1 MTRRPASSDGAIR
14 PPRPKSGGGLS
25 AHTRVALLVGPELFR
40 QAEHTEALRATL
52 TAAHGPVGVFRFDGA
67 TAPVAQVLDECRT
80 FGLMEPHKL
89 VIVDNTYAFLRA
101 KADEDGEEGGAP
113 EPAASASGFTRRE
126 MLERYIAAPCDS
138 ATLLLRSE
146 KGFTLGK
153 LGPAIAAV
161 GGVIEC
167 KEPSPVEARRWAVDR
182 AASPHK
188 AVLNPDAADLLIERI
203 GPDLARLDSE
213 LAKLA
218 TNADRSEG
226 RPDGA
231 PAIITAKAVAEMVG
245 MSREEEVWGI
255 QSALLSGDPHVALR
269 SVREAIA
276 VSRHHP
282 VLVSWACV
290 DLARKLHGAA
300 RGLEAGMNP
309 GQLRVPLRLW
319 GPSEQAI
326 LGAAQRVRPADA
338 AALLRE
344 AVESDVRQ
352 KTGASDPE
360 RALEVL
366 ALRFAQV

>member
-1 MTRRPASSDGAIR
+1 MAKRPASPNGA
-14 PPRPKSGGGLS
+14 PRPAGPRGGGLS

-40 QAEHTEALRATL
+40 QAEHAESLRAAL
-52 TAAHGPVGVFRFDGA
+52 ADAHGKVGVFRFDGA
-67 TAPVAQVLDECRT
+67 TTPVAQVLDECRT

-101 KADEDGEEGGAP
+101 KAEEDAEEAGEP
-113 EPAASASGFTRRE
+113 EPAASAGGFTRRE
-126 MLERYIAAPCDS
+126 MLERYIAAPCES

-153 LGPAIAAV
+153 LGPAIAKV
-161 GGVIEC
+161 GAVIEC
-167 KEPSPVEARRWAVDR
+167 KEPSVVEARRWAIER
-182 AASPHK
+182 AAAPYE
-188 AVLNPDAADLLIERI
+188 AVLNPDAADLLLERI

-218 TNADRSEG
+218 TNAA
-226 RPDGA
+226 PAGA
-231 PAIITAKAVAEMVG
+231 KPAGSPAIITAAAVAEMVG

-255 QSALLSGDPHVALR
+255 QSALLSRDPHVALR

-309 GQLRVPLRLW
+309 FQLRGPLRLW

-326 LGAAQRVRPADA
+326 IGAAKRVRPADA
-338 AALLRE
+338 AALLRD